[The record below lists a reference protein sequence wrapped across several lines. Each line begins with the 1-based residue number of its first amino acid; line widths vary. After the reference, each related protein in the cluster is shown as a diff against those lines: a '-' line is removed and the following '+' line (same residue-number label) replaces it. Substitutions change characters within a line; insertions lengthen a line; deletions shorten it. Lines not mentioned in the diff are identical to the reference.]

1 VTVVM
6 AVMMVVVAM
15 MPAVPTMMMMT
26 MMVPIMV
33 PKMVTMMI
41 MMAVMPPVH
50 RRRRQFG
57 IFLNSRRGAGIAERE
72 RVCALSRGC
81 EREQCA
87 NRRKPENFRYLHV
100 WSPWVTGITPA
111 SNRSIQAS
119 RIAATQFAD

>member
-1 VTVVM
+1 M

-26 MMVPIMV
+26 MMV

-72 RVCALSRGC
+72 RVRALGRGY

-87 NRRKPENFRYLHV
+87 NRRKPQNFRYLHV